1 MDIREAFGSDGDDDV
16 VLPEPTVEMR
26 LSGDDSPFTP
36 EQIRGI
42 ICNPI
47 YAGIGPYPPL
57 VNDGSWVRSA
67 AKAINDDGKEQF
79 LVNLLY
85 LLRQS
90 FQNAE
95 IDFQ

>member
-1 MDIREAFGSDGDDDV
+1 MDIRGVFGSNGDDDSI
-16 VLPEPTVEMR
+16 LPEPSVEMR
-26 LSGDDSPFTP
+26 FSGDDSPFTP
-36 EQIRGI
+36 EQVRGI

-47 YAGIGPYPPL
+47 YAGIGPYPSL
-57 VNDGSWVRSA
+57 VDDRAWVHGA
-67 AKAINDDGKEQF
+67 AKAIEDDGKEQF
-79 LVNLLY
+79 FVNLLH